1 MSGGEAMLR
10 AVLANGV
17 DTVFGLPGVQTYPLY
32 DALKRHEN
40 QVRSVHARHELS
52 AAYMAYGEAL
62 EKAGAFVATDRLG
75 PSASAT
81 TLTMA
86 DGKPQ
91 VIDGPFADSKEQIGG
106 YYIIDVPDLDAA
118 LEWAG
123 RCPAA
128 HHGKIEIRPVWAM

>member
-1 MSGGEAMLR
+1 MKYMLMLYVRESGW
-10 AVLANGV
+10 
-17 DTVFGLPGVQTYPLY
+17 D
-32 DALKRHEN
+32 
-40 QVRSVHARHELS
+40 ELTPEQQAEGI
-52 AAYMAYGEAL
+52 AAYKAYGEAL